1 MIRDGDGKNREELAN
16 QLCRYYSE
24 RNAQDIDKLPRVR
37 RENVLILKYYS
48 FENYFLNPKVMAELG
63 IVKSEEHFW
72 RILFSK
78 WKKYLYKIKSGRIF
92 QDIIGKR
99 VETVEDIKEHFEEFK
114 IYMRGHNLYDIF
126 YGRYR
131 DRETELLK
139 RYLEVAPRED
149 FKDILDTIDSIVY
162 FNSRKK

>member
-1 MIRDGDGKNREELAN
+1 MT
-16 QLCRYYSE
+16 
-24 RNAQDIDKLPRVR
+24 
-37 RENVLILKYYS
+37 
-48 FENYFLNPKVMAELG
+48 ELG

-72 RILFSK
+72 KILFSK
-78 WKKYLYKIKSGRIF
+78 WRKYLYKISSGRRF
-92 QDIIGKR
+92 QERIGKT

-131 DRETELLK
+131 DRETAILK
-139 RYLEVAPRED
+139 KYLEIAPRED

>member
-1 MIRDGDGKNREELAN
+1 MT
-16 QLCRYYSE
+16 
-24 RNAQDIDKLPRVR
+24 
-37 RENVLILKYYS
+37 
-48 FENYFLNPKVMAELG
+48 ELG
-63 IVKSEEHFW
+63 IVRSEEHFW

-78 WKKYLYKIKSGRIF
+78 WKKYLYKIKRGRVF
-92 QDIIGKR
+92 QEKIGK
-99 VETVEDIKEHFEEFK
+99 TVEIVEDLKGHFEEFK

-131 DRETELLK
+131 DRETQLLK
-139 RYLEVAPRED
+139 QYLDIAPRED

>member
-1 MIRDGDGKNREELAN
+1 MT
-16 QLCRYYSE
+16 
-24 RNAQDIDKLPRVR
+24 
-37 RENVLILKYYS
+37 
-48 FENYFLNPKVMAELG
+48 ELG

-78 WKKYLYKIKSGRIF
+78 WKKYLYKIKSGKAF
-92 QDIIGKR
+92 QDKIGKR

-131 DRETELLK
+131 DRENEILK
-139 RYLEVAPRED
+139 QYLEIAPRED

>member
-1 MIRDGDGKNREELAN
+1 M
-16 QLCRYYSE
+16 
-24 RNAQDIDKLPRVR
+24 AQ
-37 RENVLILKYYS
+37 
-48 FENYFLNPKVMAELG
+48 LG

-78 WKKYLYKIKSGRIF
+78 WKKYLYKIKSGRHF
-92 QDIIGKR
+92 QEKIGKK
-99 VETVEDIKEHFEEFK
+99 VETVEDIKDNFEEFK

-131 DRETELLK
+131 DRETEILK
-139 RYLEVAPRED
+139 KYLEIAPRED